1 VSMARDDTQ
10 GGIDLGFRLPLPGF
24 PRVTFHSDFSH
35 RNAEL
40 HVEGERV
47 AWAYTKEALVAGVEG
62 TWGEARHVVAMR
74 LVGDRD
80 TQRLV
85 VTVDGQQA
93 LSEDHIWAKPSRTAW
108 IHAFIALG
116 GSAAGFLASVFY
128 LVKAHAQADAW
139 ALKMGNHTAGW
150 HILLTLSLFPASVW
164 GQRIGIRAVQ
174 VVSFVFFC
182 IHVGIALANSDLVDP
197 PIAFFNALS
206 GVLFLVST
214 VYGNRAYRDMSPDA
228 ALRAG
233 RV

>member
-1 VSMARDDTQ
+1 MASEER
-10 GGIDLGFRLPLPGF
+10 GGIDLGFRLPLPGY
-24 PRVTFHSDFSH
+24 PRVVFHSDFSH

-47 AWAYTKEALVAGVEG
+47 AHAYTKEALAAGVEG
-62 TWGEARHVVAMR
+62 RWGEGHVVAMR

-80 TQRLV
+80 AERLV
-85 VTVDGQQA
+85 VTVDGTPA
-93 LSEDHIWAKPSRTAW
+93 LREDRIWAKPSRTAW
-108 IHAFIALG
+108 IHAFIALA

-128 LVKAHAQADAW
+128 LLKAHALADEW

-150 HILLTLSLFPASVW
+150 HILLTLTLFPASVW
-164 GQRIGIRAVQ
+164 GQRVGIRAVQ

-197 PIAFFNALS
+197 PIAFFNGLS
-206 GVLFLVST
+206 GLLFLGST
-214 VYGNRAYRDMSPDA
+214 LYGNRAYRDMSPDA